1 MAGADAGVAGG
12 NGNRTA
18 TALHKQFDGL
28 GGVRNLNKLLADA
41 GLTMEECDSL
51 LEVLLPS

>member
-1 MAGADAGVAGG
+1 VASVDAGVAGG

-18 TALHKQFDGL
+18 TTLHKQFDGL

-41 GLTMEECDSL
+41 GSTMEECDSL